1 GSLGLAIGATAS
13 AFRIMD
19 AVLLRPLPV
28 IDPDRLSFLELS
40 YIDSQGQ
47 PDTREDFDYPTYRAY
62 QQILKDKADVMVV
75 GMSNPVEATI
85 GPDSVSERVLRQ
97 FVSGNVFGTLGLKP
111 ALGRLIAPADDNA
124 PGAHPVMVLS
134 HDYWTRR
141 FRQDPRA
148 VGSVVRLG
156 NQAYDVIGVA
166 PASFIGT

>member
-1 GSLGLAIGATAS
+1 
-13 AFRIMD
+13 
-19 AVLLRPLPV
+19 
-28 IDPDRLSFLELS
+28 
-40 YIDSQGQ
+40 
-47 PDTREDFDYPTYRAY
+47 
-62 QQILKDKADVMVV
+62 VV

-156 NQAYDVIGVA
+156 DQAYDVIGVA
-166 PASFIGT
+166 PARFIGTEPGLVPDVFVPATMNTEALNANGWSWFTIWVRPRSGVEPEQFR